1 MKDLIAL
8 WLNFCFLGTKGK
20 EFLIGLLQ
28 QTALDKPTIQVASDV
43 LTSMTIEAPFVGMSK
58 TYLIP
63 AGITEIELDLS
74 LRETSP
80 AISFKG
86 IHIKAIDPIS
96 IHIVDSSIPNMGGF
110 NVLPLEALSTE
121 YMVMSYKRKTSS
133 EFLIISSSDRNR
145 VSVTLKTKGNVTHNG
160 LVYTD
165 GEIFHEHLDT
175 FQTWQISSNFDLT
188 GTFIKAEGKIAVF
201 SGSECTA
208 IPDTSSKCDFLDEQ
222 VPTVTSWETSFIVPL
237 VDECYNVVRILGR
250 DDGTNVTLKH
260 GQTKSIIN
268 LDSAEYVDKI
278 YRVVDNRDPVVVVQ
292 STRPV
297 LIAHFTGVNESN
309 PNCGPSMTIV
319 PASNQFTDKY
329 DLISK
334 SNLDASFVKIIIG
347 TDKLGGLLMNNQT
360 ITPLNRYDV
369 LIGRLKDSVAVF
381 DLKLPIHKND
391 TPVSIFHDSGIDFGA
406 IFYGFKQHQG
416 LSFPLGMK
424 MDLSQGKQLMS
435 LKPTKCH

>member
-1 MKDLIAL
+1 
-8 WLNFCFLGTKGK
+8 
-20 EFLIGLLQ
+20 
-28 QTALDKPTIQVASDV
+28 
-43 LTSMTIEAPFVGMSK
+43 MTIEAPFIGLSK

-63 AGITEIELDLS
+63 IGITEIELDSS

-96 IHIVDSSIPNMGGF
+96 VHIVDSSIPNMGGF
-110 NVLPLEALSTE
+110 NVLPLAALSTE
-121 YMVMSYKRKTSS
+121 YMVMSYKRKTNS
-133 EFLIISSSDRNR
+133 EFLVISASDRNR

-160 LVYTD
+160 LIYTN
-165 GEIFHEHLDT
+165 GEVFHEHLDT
-175 FQTWQISSNFDLT
+175 FQTWQISSDFDLT

-208 IPDTSSKCDFLDEQ
+208 IPDISSKCDFLDEQ
-222 VPTVTSWETSFIVPL
+222 VPSVTSWETSFIVPL
-237 VDECYNVVRILGR
+237 VDECFNVVRILGR
-250 DDGTNVTLKH
+250 DDGTSVTVKH
-260 GQTKSIIN
+260 GQSMSVSN
-268 LDSAEYVDKI
+268 VDSTEYFDRM
-278 YRVVDNRDPVVVVQ
+278 YTVVDNRDPVVVVE

-319 PASNQFTDKY
+319 PAINQFTDKY
-329 DLISK
+329 DFISK
-334 SNLDASFVKIIIG
+334 SDLDASFVKIIIRA
-347 TDKLGGLLMNNQT
+347 DKLGGLLMNNQT
-360 ITPLNRYDV
+360 ITPLKRYDV

-381 DLKLPIHKND
+381 NLKLPIHKND

-424 MDLSQGKQLMS
+424 MDLSQGRQLIS
-435 LKPTKCH
+435 LNLTKCH